1 MKNLLIIIALNIFL
15 FGYELQK
22 PKIYEENMEINNWL
36 MSEKLD
42 GIRAYW
48 NKKELLTRNGNKINA
63 PKWFLEQLPDFELDG
78 ELWTKRDDF
87 ENIQNIVMDKN
98 PSLKW
103 KEITYNIFEV
113 PNQKGDFFYR
123 LEKVKQYIK
132 KNNPAHL
139 KVIEQIKIKNKEH
152 LENYLEELISKKAE
166 GIIIKNPKSEYFTGR
181 SSNILKVK
189 KFSDMEGEVI
199 GINISSKTKVLKSLK
214 IKLFDGTTFNL
225 GGGFTKEQRE
235 SPPKIGEIITFKYY
249 GFTKNGKP
257 KFASF
262 LRVRKD

>member
-1 MKNLLIIIALNIFL
+1 
-15 FGYELQK
+15 
-22 PKIYEENMEINNWL
+22 
-36 MSEKLD
+36 
-42 GIRAYW
+42 
-48 NKKELLTRNGNKINA
+48 
-63 PKWFLEQLPDFELDG
+63 
-78 ELWTKRDDF
+78 
-87 ENIQNIVMDKN
+87 MDKN

-113 PNQKGDFFYR
+113 PNQKGDFLYR

-132 KNNPAHL
+132 KNNLAHL
-139 KVIEQIKIKNKEH
+139 KIIEQIKIKNKEH

-166 GIIIKNPKSEYFTGR
+166 GIIIKNPKGEYFTGR

-199 GINISSKTKVLKSLK
+199 KINISSKTKVLKSLK
-214 IKLFDGTTFNL
+214 IKLLDGTTFNL